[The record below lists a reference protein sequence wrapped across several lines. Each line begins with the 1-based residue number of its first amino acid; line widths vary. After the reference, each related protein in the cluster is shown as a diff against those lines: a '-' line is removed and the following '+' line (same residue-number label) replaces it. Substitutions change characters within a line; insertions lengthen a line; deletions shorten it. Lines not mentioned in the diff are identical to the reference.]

1 MNKEYTLGIDIGT
14 NSIGW
19 AVVDQNYDLVKK
31 LGHCLWGVRL
41 FEESKSALERRT
53 FRCARR
59 RLQRRKVRIELLR
72 SIFNEEINNID
83 SNFFRRLDESF
94 YKLDDKTINCND
106 LFAKGMT
113 NKEYY
118 KKFPTIWHLRSYLL
132 KTDEKIDIRLVYL
145 AIHHIIKYR
154 GNFLIEGEFKKD
166 DLKVVLEQ
174 FKRINE
180 ELKELRNKFTS
191 LEEDGDFEGNIN
203 YLLTKEF
210 DENLINEIIDVLRS
224 NKTKNDKKV
233 ELNKLF
239 AVEIDG
245 KVINNTAYN
254 QLVIPLLLGNTIN
267 LQSLTIVKEYG
278 IEHDKDKAK
287 LTLDDENLE
296 TNMNQ
301 AATEFYEI
309 KELINTALHIKSI
322 KDYAYLLNF
331 YGDSNFL
338 SEAMI
343 SKYNEHHEQLSEF
356 KDFIKCYIPDKYN
369 EIFRK
374 YDEKLCNYPHYVG
387 MNNVN
392 KQKKNFS
399 HCTRIDFYKYIKGIL
414 ENVTVEEAKVKKEE
428 YLKLI
433 ENNNFLVRTNSSE
446 NASFPKQ
453 LHLTELKIML
463 DKQAK
468 YYPFLLEKSDNI
480 TNLDKIIS
488 IFNYKRPY
496 YYGPLKNESEYSWVV
511 KKEDKKIYPWNIN
524 EVVDEDETAK
534 KFIERMQNKCS
545 YLKGPNDYCLPK
557 ESIIFSKYSVFSY
570 INKIKIN
577 GVNIDNK
584 TKLDIYNNIF
594 LTVPKPTQVMIK
606 KYLANTKNVKADD
619 ISGIDQC
626 NCSMKSYLKFKDI
639 FKDEFNDKIEII
651 ENIIKDIVVFED
663 KKILERRLKTIYNLD
678 EEKIKRIKGLDYKK
692 YGRLCKNLLVNLPLT
707 NKETGQKYRG
717 ILDVMENT
725 TLNLQEILFSP
736 IYEGNKA
743 VDEYNKNYVLNT
755 ETDLMT
761 FIDENLTISPIYTR
775 ALVQTYKLI
784 EEIEDI
790 LGQKIDYYVVECTRT
805 HEKSGVK
812 KSRYEDIK
820 NLYKECLK
828 LAKEENFDVDLTKLS
843 NELEK
848 YKEVV
853 NKADKYY
860 FYFTQLGKDMY
871 TLKNIDITELGS
883 QNKKYDIDHILPQS
897 KIKDDSISNRV
908 LVEKAYNHNK
918 TNNFIFEAINLTPR
932 HYTFYKMLLEKGLI
946 TRKKYNLLTMKE
958 LDEKTLEGF
967 VNRQKVATD
976 QAVKSVITLLKLYKN
991 VDPEH
996 IIYSKASVV
1005 SQFRKDEFLDV
1016 KEETGEV
1023 SFKVKDENGNNLKK
1037 IYYKSRTANNYHHA
1051 HDAYLNA
1058 IVGRTLTKYYD
1069 KLSFGFGSK
1078 AERTQFLKDNY
1089 YTTNP
1094 MKILA
1099 RGVRNTPWEPKTILP
1114 KIEHNLFNNYDIQET
1129 TRMYSPNEMI
1139 HQVTIISHDGGNGI
1153 PTKNV
1158 TPNGNDLDPKKYGG
1172 YKQASYG
1179 KFCLIKTYDKKGNE
1193 QIVLQP
1199 IPKMYDNTVKTIE
1212 SYLNALYDKFEIINP
1227 NIKANIVMETGK
1239 IKSYVRSA
1247 AGGGTRFNIRNA
1259 QDRNFDINS
1268 IRIIHDIDKYFNIQE
1283 KDRDNTFKFD
1293 GNKINLANVEGQKSI
1308 DITLEDL
1315 DYLYNKIYLMYGKDI
1330 YAFSNIKNIYSKL
1343 PKTLNERFKNEDYKE
1358 KLELIN
1364 QLLRLLKPN
1373 ESNSANLISIGL
1385 SNGSGEL
1392 RIGKTL
1398 SSGTKLVAYS
1408 ITGLRKK
1415 VLYEVK

>member
-1 MNKEYTLGIDIGT
+1 MNKEYTLGLDIGT

-31 LGHCLWGVRL
+31 LGHSLWGVRL

-53 FRCARR
+53 YRCARR

-72 SIFNEEINNID
+72 SIFNEEINKTD

-94 YKLDDKTINCND
+94 YKLEDRTINCND
-106 LFAKGMT
+106 LFNKGMT

-118 KKFPTIWHLRSYLL
+118 KKFPTIWHLRNYLL

-174 FKRINE
+174 FQRINE
-180 ELKELRNKFTS
+180 ELKELRNRFTA
-191 LEEDGDFEGNIN
+191 LEEDGDFEGNLN
-203 YLLTKEF
+203 YLAIKEF
-210 DENLINEIIDVLRS
+210 DETSINKIIEILKS
-224 NKTKNDKKV
+224 KKTKNDKKL

-239 AVEIDG
+239 EVEIDG
-245 KVINNTAYN
+245 KLVKDTAYN
-254 QLVIPLLLGNTIN
+254 QFIVPLLLGNTVN
-267 LQSLTIVKEYG
+267 LQSLKIVKECG

-296 TNMNQ
+296 NIMNNC
-301 AATEFYEI
+301 ATEFYEI
-309 KELINTALHIKSI
+309 KEMINTALCLKSI

-331 YGDSNFL
+331 LGNAKFL
-338 SEAMI
+338 SEAMVN
-343 SKYNEHHEQLSEF
+343 KYDEHKKQLKEF
-356 KDFIKCYIPDKYN
+356 KNFIKSYAPNKYN

-374 YDEKLCNYPHYVG
+374 YEEKLYNYPHYVG
-387 MNNVN
+387 MNQVN
-392 KQKKNFS
+392 KNKKNFS
-399 HCTRIDFYKYIKGIL
+399 HCNRTDFYKYIKGIL
-414 ENVTVEEAKVKKEE
+414 ESINVEDANAKKDE

-433 ENNNFLVRTNSSE
+433 ENNNFLLRTNSSE
-446 NASFPKQ
+446 NASIPKQ
-453 LHLTELKIML
+453 LHLMELKEIL
-463 DKQAK
+463 NKQAK
-468 YYPFLLEKSDNI
+468 YYPFLLEESDNL
-480 TNLDKIIS
+480 TNLEKIIK
-488 IFNYKRPY
+488 IFDYKRPY
-496 YYGPLKNESEYSWVV
+496 YFGPLKNDSEYSWVV

-534 KFIERMQNKCS
+534 KFIERMQNICS

-584 TKLDIYNNIF
+584 TKLDIYNNVF
-594 LTVPKPTQVMIK
+594 LTEAKPTQKMIK
-606 KYLANTKNVKADD
+606 KYLATIKNVKEDD

-626 NCSMKSYLKFKDI
+626 NCSMKSYLTFKNI
-639 FKDEFNDKIEII
+639 FKDDFNDKLDVI

-663 KKILERRLKTIYNLD
+663 KKILEKRLKTIYNLS
-678 EEKIKRIKGLDYKK
+678 EEQIKAIKGLDYKK
-692 YGRLCKNLLVNLPLT
+692 YGRLCKNLLINLPLT

-717 ILDVMENT
+717 ILDVMEQT

-736 IYEGNKA
+736 IYEGNNA
-743 VDEYNKNYVLNT
+743 IDEYNKQYVVNT
-755 ETDLMT
+755 KADLMT

-784 EEIEDI
+784 EEIENI

-805 HEKSGVK
+805 HEKPGAK
-812 KSRYEDIK
+812 KSRYE
-820 NLYKECLK
+820 NLKELFKECHK
-828 LAKEENFDVDLTKLS
+828 LAKEEMLDADITKLTD
-843 NELEK
+843 ELEK
-848 YKEVV
+848 YKEIV

-871 TLKNIDITELGS
+871 TLKNIDINELGS
-883 QNKKYDIDHILPQS
+883 QNRTYDIDHILPQS

-918 TNNFIFEAINLTPR
+918 TNNFIFEAINLTHN
-932 HYTFYKMLLEKGLI
+932 HYKFYKMLLEKGLI
-946 TRKKYNLLTMKE
+946 TRKKYDLLTMKE

-991 VDPEH
+991 VDSEH

-1037 IYYKSRTANNYHHA
+1037 VYYKSRTANNYHHA

-1058 IVGRTLTKYYD
+1058 IIGRTLTKYYD
-1069 KLSFGFGSK
+1069 KLSFGFASK

-1099 RGVRNTPWEPKTILP
+1099 RRVQNTPWEPKTILP
-1114 KIEHNLFNNYDIQET
+1114 KIEHNLFKNYDVQET
-1129 TRMYSPNEMI
+1129 TRMYFPTSMLS
-1139 HQVTIISHDGGNGI
+1139 QVTIIPHDGGNGI
-1153 PTKNV
+1153 KTKKL
-1158 TPNGNDLDPKKYGG
+1158 TPNGNDFESKKYGG
-1172 YKQASYG
+1172 YKQPSYG
-1179 KFCLIKTYDKKGNE
+1179 KYCLIKTYDKKNNE
-1193 QIVLQP
+1193 QIILQA
-1199 IPKMYDNTVKTIE
+1199 IPKMFDNTKERINE
-1212 SYLNALYDKFEIINP
+1212 YLRKEYEKYEIIND
-1227 NIKANIVMETGK
+1227 NIKTNVIVEINKTKAYITG
-1239 IKSYVRSA
+1239 VT
-1247 AGGGTRFNIRNA
+1247 GNRFLLKNTI
-1259 QDRNFDINS
+1259 DRNFDINS
-1268 IRIIHDIDKYFNIQE
+1268 IRIIHDIDKYFNIPE
-1283 KDRDNTFKFD
+1283 KDRDNIVKYD
-1293 GNKINLANVEGQKSI
+1293 NGKIILTDVEGQMPIFIS
-1308 DITLEDL
+1308 LADL
-1315 DYLYNKIYLMYGKDI
+1315 DYLYANIYKMFSKQI
-1330 YAFSNIKNIYSKL
+1330 YAFSNITNIYSNL
-1343 PKTLNERFKNEDYKE
+1343 PLTLNNKFDNDDYKN
-1358 KLELIN
+1358 KLYLVN
-1364 QLLRLLKPN
+1364 QLLGLLKTN
-1373 ESNSANLISIGL
+1373 ERKNADL
-1385 SNGSGEL
+1385 SNIGMSKGSGVL
-1392 RIGKTL
+1392 IIINKL
-1398 SSGTKLVAYS
+1398 SKGAKLVAYS

>member
-1 MNKEYTLGIDIGT
+1 MNKEYTLGLDIGT

-174 FKRINE
+174 FQRINE
-180 ELKELRNKFTS
+180 DLKELRNKFIT
-191 LEEDGDFEGNIN
+191 LEEDGDFEGNLN
-203 YLLTKEF
+203 YLTIKEF
-210 DENLINEIIDVLRS
+210 DENSINKIIDVLKS
-224 NKTKNDKKV
+224 KKTKNDKKV
-233 ELNKLF
+233 ELNKYF
-239 AVEIDG
+239 EVEIDG
-245 KVINNTAYN
+245 KVVKDTVYN
-254 QLVIPLLLGNTIN
+254 QFIVPLLLGNTLN
-267 LQSLTIVKEYG
+267 LQSLKIVKECG
-278 IEHDKDKAK
+278 IDHDKDKAK
-287 LTLDDENLE
+287 LALDDENLE
-296 TNMNQ
+296 NTMNNC
-301 AATEFYEI
+301 ATEFYEI
-309 KELINTALHIKSI
+309 KEMINTALCLKSI

-331 YGDSNFL
+331 LGDTKFL
-338 SEAMI
+338 SEAMVK
-343 SKYNEHHEQLSEF
+343 KYDEHKKQLKEF
-356 KDFIKCYIPDKYN
+356 KSFIKRYAPNNYN

-387 MNNVN
+387 MNQVN
-392 KQKKNFS
+392 KNKKHFS
-399 HCTRIDFYKYIKGIL
+399 HCNRDNFYKYIKGIL
-414 ENVTVEEAKVKKEE
+414 ENINVEDANAKKEE

-433 ENNNFLVRTNSSE
+433 ENNSFLLRTNSSE
-446 NASFPKQ
+446 NASIPKQ
-453 LHLTELKIML
+453 LHLTELKEIL
-463 DKQAK
+463 NKQAK
-468 YYPFLLEKSDNI
+468 YYPFLLEENDNL
-480 TNLDKIIS
+480 TNIEKIIK
-488 IFNYKRPY
+488 IFDYKRPY
-496 YYGPLKNESEYSWVV
+496 YFGPLKNDSEYSWVV

-577 GVNIDNK
+577 GVNIDNQ
-584 TKLDIYNNIF
+584 TKLDIYNNVF
-594 LTVPKPTQVMIK
+594 LEESKPTQKMIK
-606 KYLANTKNVKADD
+606 KYLATTKNVKEDD

-626 NCSMKSYLKFKDI
+626 NCSMKSYLTFKNI
-639 FKDEFNDKIEII
+639 FKYDFNDKLDVI

-663 KKILERRLKTIYNLD
+663 KKILEKRLKTIYNLS
-678 EEKIKRIKGLDYKK
+678 EEQIKAIKGLDYKK

-717 ILDVMENT
+717 ILDVMEQT

-743 VDEYNKNYVLNT
+743 IDEYNKQYVINT
-755 ETDLMT
+755 KTDLMT

-790 LGQKIDYYVVECTRT
+790 LGQNIDYYVVECTRT
-805 HEKSGVK
+805 HEKSGAK
-812 KSRYEDIK
+812 KSRYESIK
-820 NLYKECLK
+820 ELFKECSK
-828 LAKEENFDVDLTKLS
+828 LAREEILNADIAKLTD
-843 NELEK
+843 ELEK
-848 YKEVV
+848 YKEIV

-871 TLKNIDITELGS
+871 TLKNIDINELGS
-883 QNKKYDIDHILPQS
+883 QNRIYDIDHILPQS

-918 TNNFIFEAINLTPR
+918 TNNFIFESINLTPN
-932 HYTFYKMLLEKGLI
+932 HYKFYKMLLEKGLI
-946 TRKKYNLLTMKE
+946 TRKKYDLLTMKE

-1016 KEETGEV
+1016 KEKTGEV

-1069 KLSFGFGSK
+1069 KLSFGFASK

-1114 KIEHNLFNNYDIQET
+1114 KIEQNLFNNYDIQET
-1129 TRMYSPNEMI
+1129 TRMYFPTSMLS
-1139 HQVTIISHDGGNGI
+1139 QVTIIPHDGGNGVK
-1153 PTKNV
+1153 TKNV
-1158 TPNGNDLDPKKYGG
+1158 TPNGNDFDPKKYGG
-1172 YKQASYG
+1172 YKQPSYG
-1179 KFCLIKTYDKKGNE
+1179 KYCLIKAYDKKNNE
-1193 QIVLQP
+1193 QIILQA
-1199 IPKMYDNTVKTIE
+1199 IPKMYDNTKE
-1212 SYLNALYDKFEIINP
+1212 RMNEYLSKQYEKYEIINDSIKT
-1227 NIKANIVMETGK
+1227 NIIIEINKTKAYITGVTGSSFVLK
-1239 IKSYVRSA
+1239 
-1247 AGGGTRFNIRNA
+1247 NA
-1259 QDRNFDINS
+1259 IDRNFDINL
-1268 IRIIHDIDKYFNIQE
+1268 IRIIHDIDKYFNIPE
-1283 KDRDNTFKFD
+1283 KDRDTIVKYNN
-1293 GNKINLANVEGQKSI
+1293 GKIILADVECQMPISI
-1308 DITLEDL
+1308 SLADL
-1315 DYLYNKIYLMYGKDI
+1315 DYLYANIYNMFSKQI
-1330 YAFSNIKNIYSKL
+1330 YAFSNITNIYSNLPTTLNDKFDNDDYKNKLYIINQLLCLLKTNERKSADLVSIDLSKNSGILLLSSKL
-1343 PKTLNERFKNEDYKE
+1343 PKG
-1358 KLELIN
+1358 
-1364 QLLRLLKPN
+1364 
-1373 ESNSANLISIGL
+1373 A
-1385 SNGSGEL
+1385 
-1392 RIGKTL
+1392 
-1398 SSGTKLVAYS
+1398 KLVAYS

>member
-1 MNKEYTLGIDIGT
+1 MNKEYTLGLDIGT

-174 FKRINE
+174 FQRINE
-180 ELKELRNKFTS
+180 DLKELRNKFIT
-191 LEEDGDFEGNIN
+191 LEEDGDFEGNLN
-203 YLLTKEF
+203 YLTIKEF
-210 DENLINEIIDVLRS
+210 DENSINKIIDVLKS
-224 NKTKNDKKV
+224 KKTKNDKKV
-233 ELNKLF
+233 ELNKYF
-239 AVEIDG
+239 EVEIDG
-245 KVINNTAYN
+245 KVVKDTVYN
-254 QLVIPLLLGNTIN
+254 QFIVPLLLGNTLN
-267 LQSLTIVKEYG
+267 LQSLKIVKECG

-287 LTLDDENLE
+287 LALDDENLE
-296 TNMNQ
+296 NTMNNC
-301 AATEFYEI
+301 ATEFYEI
-309 KELINTALHIKSI
+309 KEMINTALCLKSI

-331 YGDSNFL
+331 LGDTKFL
-338 SEAMI
+338 SEAMVKKYDEHKKQLKEFKSFI
-343 SKYNEHHEQLSEF
+343 KRYAPNNYNEM
-356 KDFIKCYIPDKYN
+356 
-369 EIFRK
+369 FRK

-387 MNNVN
+387 MNQVN
-392 KQKKNFS
+392 KNKKHFS
-399 HCTRIDFYKYIKGIL
+399 HCNRDNFYKYIKGIL
-414 ENVTVEEAKVKKEE
+414 ENINVEDANAKKEE

-433 ENNNFLVRTNSSE
+433 ENNSFLLRTNSSE
-446 NASFPKQ
+446 NASIPKQ
-453 LHLTELKIML
+453 LHLTELKEIL
-463 DKQAK
+463 NKQAK
-468 YYPFLLEKSDNI
+468 YYPFLLEESDNL
-480 TNLDKIIS
+480 TNIEKIIK
-488 IFNYKRPY
+488 IFDYKRPY
-496 YYGPLKNESEYSWVV
+496 YFGPLKNDSEYSWVV

-577 GVNIDNK
+577 GVNIDNQ
-584 TKLDIYNNIF
+584 TKLDIYNNVF
-594 LTVPKPTQVMIK
+594 LTESKPTQKMIK
-606 KYLANTKNVKADD
+606 KYLATTKNVKEDD

-626 NCSMKSYLKFKDI
+626 NCSMKSYLTFKNI
-639 FKDEFNDKIEII
+639 FKDDFNDKLDVI

-663 KKILERRLKTIYNLD
+663 KKILEKRLKTIYNLS
-678 EEKIKRIKGLDYKK
+678 EEQIKAIKGLDYKK

-717 ILDVMENT
+717 ILDVMEQT

-743 VDEYNKNYVLNT
+743 IDEYNKQYVINT
-755 ETDLMT
+755 KTDLMT

-790 LGQKIDYYVVECTRT
+790 LGQNIDYYVVECTRT
-805 HEKSGVK
+805 HEKSGAK
-812 KSRYEDIK
+812 KSRYESIK
-820 NLYKECLK
+820 ELFKECSK
-828 LAKEENFDVDLTKLS
+828 LAREEILNADIAKLTD
-843 NELEK
+843 ELEK
-848 YKEVV
+848 HKEIV

-871 TLKNIDITELGS
+871 TLKNIDINELGS
-883 QNKKYDIDHILPQS
+883 QNRIYDIDHILPQS

-918 TNNFIFEAINLTPR
+918 TNNFIFESINLTPN
-932 HYTFYKMLLEKGLI
+932 HYKFYKMLLEKGLI
-946 TRKKYNLLTMKE
+946 TRKKYDLLSMKE

-991 VDPEH
+991 VDSEH

-1129 TRMYSPNEMI
+1129 TRMYSSNEMI
-1139 HQVTIISHDGGNGI
+1139 HQVTIIPHDGGNGVK
-1153 PTKNV
+1153 TKNV
-1158 TPNGNDLDPKKYGG
+1158 TPNGNDFDPKKYGG
-1172 YKQASYG
+1172 YKQPSYG
-1179 KFCLIKTYDKKGNE
+1179 KYCLIKVYDKKNNE
-1193 QIVLQP
+1193 QIILQA
-1199 IPKMYDNTVKTIE
+1199 IPKMYDNTKE
-1212 SYLNALYDKFEIINP
+1212 RMNEYLSKQYEKYEIINDS
-1227 NIKANIVMETGK
+1227 IKTNVIIEINKTKAYINSPANN
-1239 IKSYVRSA
+1239 A
-1247 AGGGTRFNIRNA
+1247 TRFNIQNA
-1259 QDRNFDINS
+1259 IDRNFDINS
-1268 IRIIHDIDKYFNIQE
+1268 IRIIHDIDKYFNIPE
-1283 KDRDNTFKFD
+1283 KDRDYIVKYNN
-1293 GNKINLANVEGQKSI
+1293 GKIILADVEGQMPISI
-1308 DITLEDL
+1308 SLADL
-1315 DYLYNKIYLMYGKDI
+1315 DYLYANIYKMFSKQI
-1330 YAFSNIKNIYSKL
+1330 YAFSNITNIYSNL
-1343 PKTLNERFKNEDYKE
+1343 PTTLNDKFNNDDYKN
-1358 KLELIN
+1358 KLYLIN
-1364 QLLRLLKPN
+1364 QLLCLLKTN
-1373 ESNSANLISIGL
+1373 EIKTADLLNIGM
-1385 SNGSGEL
+1385 SKGSGEL
-1392 RIGKTL
+1392 RISKKLPKGA
-1398 SSGTKLVAYS
+1398 KLVAYS